1 MLINE
6 IKWEGIVFI
15 LNLLREEILSTY
27 KDLIDNGSYICDDGA
42 GYRQTASIADGLNCH
57 FIFNAFNTLKYS
69 VISGKSGTCG
79 MIDDLA
85 GYMRYRIDAMC
96 GFERVPFR
104 EEIKYVKSY
113 INLEMARFSRVNA
126 EYNLEDT
133 DFTLPSMSVIF
144 LAENAIHH
152 GILMKKEQGHVWINS
167 YYLSG
172 FHCIEVCDD
181 GAGMVYDGDY
191 PCNGKGIGNLP
202 ALGKRIEDMAGGML
216 VIKSQPGQGTRALIK
231 IPADSTDR

>member
-1 MLINE
+1 M
-6 IKWEGIVFI
+6 
-15 LNLLREEILSTY
+15 STY
-27 KDLIDNGSYICDDGA
+27 KDLMDDGSYICNDST
-42 GYRQTASIADGLNCH
+42 GYRETTGIADGLNCH

-85 GYMRYRIDAMC
+85 GYMRYRIEVMC

-104 EEIKYVKSY
+104 EEIKHVKSY
-113 INLEMARFSRVNA
+113 INLEMARFSRVKA

-152 GILMKKEQGHVWINS
+152 GILMQKGRGHVWIKS
-167 YYLSG
+167 YALSG
-172 FHCIEVCDD
+172 FHFIEVCDD
-181 GAGMVYDGDY
+181 GAGMEFEGDY
-191 PCNGKGIGNLP
+191 PCNGSGIGNLP
-202 ALGKRIEDMAGGML
+202 ALGKRIEDMTGGRL
-216 VIKSQPGQGTRALIK
+216 IIKSIPGQGTQALIK